1 MIRVL
6 VVDDQD
12 LVRAGVVA
20 TVDAQAGMAVVG
32 EAGDGA
38 EAVRAVAASK
48 PDVVLMDIRMPGT
61 DGLEATRRILA
72 ADPAARVIVL
82 TTFDADELV
91 HAALAAGACGYLVK
105 DAPIAE
111 LTTAIQAA
119 ARGDAVL
126 SPAITARVVER
137 LLAHP
142 PAGSPDVVPPAAD
155 SLTDRELEIVRLV
168 ADGLS
173 NLEISRVVYL
183 SEATVKTHVGRV
195 LMKLALRDR
204 LQVAV
209 WAHRHGIAR
218 PPDTPVSPN
227 RPRRTP

>member
-12 LVRAGVVA
+12 LVRAGIVA
-20 TVDAQAGMAVVG
+20 TVDAQEGMTVVG
-32 EAGDGA
+32 EAADGA
-38 EAVRAVAASK
+38 EAVRAADLRD
-48 PDVVLMDIRMPGT
+48 PDVVLMDIRMPGS

-72 ADPAARVIVL
+72 AHPDARVIVL

-91 HAALAAGACGYLVK
+91 HAALAAGACGFLVK

-111 LTTAIQAA
+111 LTTSIRAA

-126 SPAITARVVER
+126 SPSITARVVER

-142 PAGSPDVVPPAAD
+142 PVGTPDILPPAAD
-155 SLTDRELEIVRLV
+155 RLTQRELEIVRLI

-173 NLEISRVVYL
+173 NLEIAGIVHL

-204 LQVAV
+204 VQVAV

-218 PPDTPVSPN
+218 PPAPGG
-227 RPRRTP
+227 

>member
-1 MIRVL
+1 VIRVL

-12 LVRAGVVA
+12 LVRAGIVA
-20 TVDAQAGMAVVG
+20 TVDAQEGMTVVS
-32 EAGDGA
+32 EAADGA
-38 EAVRAVAASK
+38 DAVRAADLRD
-48 PDVVLMDIRMPGT
+48 PDVILMDIRMPGS

-72 ADPAARVIVL
+72 SHPDARVIVL

-91 HAALAAGACGYLVK
+91 HAALAAGACGFLVK

-111 LTTAIQAA
+111 LTTSIRAA

-126 SPAITARVVER
+126 SPSITARVVER

-142 PAGSPDVVPPAAD
+142 PVGAPGILPSAAD
-155 SLTDRELEIVRLV
+155 RLTQRELEIVRLI

-173 NLEISRVVYL
+173 NLEIARIVHL

-195 LMKLALRDR
+195 LTKLALRDR
-204 LQVAV
+204 VQVAV

-218 PPDTPVSPN
+218 PPTQDG
-227 RPRRTP
+227 

>member
-6 VVDDQD
+6 VADDQD
-12 LVRAGVVA
+12 LVRAGIVA
-20 TVDAQAGMAVVG
+20 TVDAQEGMTVVG
-32 EAGDGA
+32 EAADGA
-38 EAVRAVAASK
+38 EAVRAADLHHPEVI
-48 PDVVLMDIRMPGT
+48 LMDIRMPGS
-61 DGLEATRRILA
+61 DGLDATRRILA
-72 ADPAARVIVL
+72 AHPDARVLVL

-91 HAALAAGACGYLVK
+91 HAALAAGACGFLVK

-111 LTTAIQAA
+111 LTASIRAA

-126 SPAITARVVER
+126 SPAITAHVVER

-142 PAGSPDVVPPAAD
+142 PAGTTHILPPAAD
-155 SLTDRELEIVRLV
+155 RLTRRELEIVRLI

-173 NLEISRVVYL
+173 NLEIAGIVHL

-195 LMKLALRDR
+195 LTKLALRDR
-204 LQVAV
+204 VQVAV

-218 PPDTPVSPN
+218 PPAQDG
-227 RPRRTP
+227 